1 MQWTAVEIEHTSPE
15 VPTERLNASLA
26 QGMTTREDGLG
37 GLADATKTGR
47 MALGHG
53 RRSST
58 PVKHGHNLLVPSGNL
73 PLASGSSLLQAF
85 VFPLDMFLDQ
95 FHPIVQ
101 ESINIKS
108 GFVGSATQGLAGS

>member
-15 VPTERLNASLA
+15 VPPERLNASLA

-37 GLADATKTGR
+37 GLADATQAGR

-73 PLASGSSLLQAF
+73 PLASGSPLLQAS
-85 VFPLDMFLDQ
+85 VFPVDVFLDQ
-95 FHPIVQ
+95 FNPIVQ
-101 ESINIKS
+101 EPINIKS
-108 GFVGSATQGLAGS
+108 GFVGSATQRLAGS